1 MRFCKLRQK
10 EVVNVIEGCSLGYI
24 SDLVIDECTGKICA
38 LVVPDRCGL
47 MGFFKTGI
55 SSSPGKTSAKSG
67 RTLFWWKSIPS
78 PACGNKG
85 QKNRAIRNRM

>member
-47 MGFFKTGI
+47 MGFFKNRDIIIPWKNICKIGEDI
-55 SSSPGKTSAKSG
+55 ILVEDHGSR
-67 RTLFWWKSIPS
+67 RTPRR
-78 PACGNKG
+78 G
-85 QKNRAIRNRM
+85 